1 MTVYKNILETI
12 GNTPMVE
19 LKKIKEM
26 NGLYGNIYAKIE
38 SFNPAGSVKD
48 RTAYS
53 LIASLENNER
63 FRKARDNGE
72 KISIV
77 EATSGNTGVALA
89 MICAYL
95 GYELIICMP
104 SNMSKERVS
113 LLKAYGA
120 VVILTDASA
129 GMAGAIEKSGEFKES
144 YTVSQFSNPYNPKIH
159 EETTGKEIYDDL
171 NGKVDIFV
179 AGVGTGGTITGV
191 ARYLKKHGNTKVIA
205 VEPFDSQV
213 LRGGQP
219 HSHALAGIGANF
231 IPEVLDLKLLDGITD
246 VKTEEAFFYANVLAK
261 NEGILCGIS
270 GGAALFGAVKEA
282 KKECNKGK
290 NIVVIIP
297 DTGERYLSTS
307 LFDEK

>member
-19 LKKIKEM
+19 LCNIRKK
-26 NGLYGNIYAKIE
+26 NGLPGNIYAKVE
-38 SFNPAGSVKD
+38 SFNPAGSIKD
-48 RTAYS
+48 RTAFS
-53 LIASLENNER
+53 LIASLDNNER
-63 FRKARDNGE
+63 FKKARENGE

-120 VVILTDASA
+120 RVILTDASL
-129 GMAGAIEKSGEFKES
+129 GMAGAIEKSKEFKEAF
-144 YTVSQFSNPYNPKIH
+144 TVSQFSNRYNPMIH

-171 NGKVDIFV
+171 QGQVDILV

-205 VEPFDSQV
+205 VEPYDSQV

-231 IPEVLDLKLLDGITD
+231 IPEVLDLTLIDSITD
-246 VKTEEAFFYANVLAK
+246 ARTEEAFFYANELAK

-270 GGAALFGAVKEA
+270 GGAALYGAVEEA

-297 DTGERYLSTS
+297 DTGERYLSTP
-307 LFDEK
+307 LFD